1 MNIPEK
7 KAKDFTVE
15 TMAAT
20 GMGDTYLSADACAIL
35 FGLIS
40 PSGKP
45 NRRAFLEDL
54 SCRPG
59 FPAGL
64 KIGNQTK
71 WRKSAMLDWADNEIK
86 AAA

>member
-1 MNIPEK
+1 MSEKPEK
-7 KAKDFTVE
+7 NYWVE
-15 TMAAT
+15 AQAA
-20 GMGDTYLSADACAIL
+20 GAIGDIYLSADACAIL